1 MLEAAVIAAMTACA
15 SFNMIYYY
23 DVCQPNG
30 VNNISKPLQVLRTDN
45 FEQFST
51 LYCQPVLVV
60 KYKTPKRIFHYLIIR
75 PFPTRGPDFEF
86 CLYHLGDLKI
96 RKSTGTSCQIATRF
110 SSQTSKVFISKVQTH

>member
-51 LYCQPVLVV
+51 LCYKVSEASVGSEV
-60 KYKTPKRIFHYLIIR
+60 KNALEDLSLPYNSTFPYMGAGFRIL
-75 PFPTRGPDFEF
+75 
-86 CLYHLGDLKI
+86 
-96 RKSTGTSCQIATRF
+96 
-110 SSQTSKVFISKVQTH
+110 FISSR